1 MGTPEAS
8 YGFVVA
14 IQMFNKEKATL
25 TTERNSG
32 MFLLTYNCLFP
43 GKAWSGGSC
52 AIPVS
57 SHTAGGKVKLVCIV
71 LGRLWLPK

>member
-1 MGTPEAS
+1 MVPLEIS

-25 TTERNSG
+25 TMEQNFG
-32 MFLLTYNCLFP
+32 MFLLTHNCLFP

-57 SHTAGGKVKLVCIV
+57 SHAMGGKVKLVCIV
-71 LGRLWLPK
+71 LGCLWLP